1 MINESEYLLAYFF
14 HPNSNPS
21 MEYADEFDQL
31 PDALEKL
38 DWAKDVELVKVNMAG
53 NEEGIR
59 EKYGVRGYPIT
70 MLYKRGRGIRYNG
83 RRKNFK
89 VIEFLRRRINYAF
102 QEVKNVA
109 DFRTLL
115 GEFDEDTHVTSLVF
129 YDEGDSRFSTIENV
143 TDDYDHVRF
152 LRTSNPEVAAEL
164 DIKAHGLYLVKAG
177 LEGRL
182 MSCAASM
189 SEGDLTYEEITFF
202 LDTFGKP
209 LVRQY
214 TAEETMVIFDNS
226 TELQVFLLT
235 PDAKT
240 DKDKQKILNIK
251 REFIKLAALA
261 VKESKDDQTM
271 FMMADS
277 DNPDNFRLMTFFDVL
292 DDEPPT
298 YRIASTATHNRFGRQ
313 AMTKKEWKA
322 ARMFQV
328 VESARLNEEKFQLS
342 EGPPEDF
349 FDQEILFLTTSTL
362 EQNIQVG
369 KPMFLLFHNGKNTE
383 EMDIMEKLTDDFPH
397 ATYKK
402 KKR

>member
-1 MINESEYLLAYFF
+1 
-14 HPNSNPS
+14 
-21 MEYADEFDQL
+21 
-31 PDALEKL
+31 
-38 DWAKDVELVKVNMAG
+38 
-53 NEEGIR
+53 
-59 EKYGVRGYPIT
+59 
-70 MLYKRGRGIRYNG
+70 
-83 RRKNFK
+83 
-89 VIEFLRRRINYAF
+89 
-102 QEVKNVA
+102 
-109 DFRTLL
+109 
-115 GEFDEDTHVTSLVF
+115 
-129 YDEGDSRFSTIENV
+129 
-143 TDDYDHVRF
+143 
-152 LRTSNPEVAAEL
+152 
-164 DIKAHGLYLVKAG
+164 LVKAG

-402 KKR
+402 KKRGYPRLAKYNIKRNIILANEWSQVLRGLSPKPGDFFMIRNIEKMIKYKGSRKLDAMKKWIKEKSEKKVQEHDEL